1 MKKVLFIAAAVAAMA
16 ACTKSEVV
24 YDDNDAEIGLSP
36 VNYKSTKVQYG
47 PITSNMYPTSEDF
60 GVFAVHTTSNAGT
73 AYINDADAN
82 FTTYLSGVKFVHK
95 GDRIWHGDPSY
106 YWPKTGSLY
115 FAGYS
120 PAGTT
125 GTVTYSFDK
134 TNPSMKI
141 TDFIQ
146 GGYHY
151 VDGTASTPTVDDYA
165 NMMIDLMWFDVTPNS
180 YNAQSETPAV
190 TFNHALSRLRFVLQA
205 GAGLNDIFTIKKVTL
220 KNVRMRGTMSTA
232 IGQAPKWDLSDQ
244 NITDIELWNTEKVL
258 PVDQSFQ
265 IADVLVIPQETSF
278 IEIEYIQKPY
288 VGATENIET
297 KYSKQLTGGADVN
310 NLSYNWIY
318 SRYYTYSIVFTA
330 DEIEIKP
337 DVAPWVEVPE
347 TLE

>member
-16 ACTKSEVV
+16 ACTKTQVV
-24 YDDNDAEIGLSP
+24 YDDADVEIGLSP

-47 PITSNMYPTSEDF
+47 PITGNTYPTSEDF
-60 GVFAVHTTSNAGT
+60 GVFAVHTTSDAGT
-73 AYINDADAN
+73 AYANDADAN
-82 FTTYLSGVKFVHK
+82 FTTYLSGVKFVYK
-95 GDRIWHGDPSY
+95 TDGIWHGNPSY

-120 PAGTT
+120 PAGID
-125 GTVTYSFDK
+125 GTVSYSFDK
-134 TNPSMKI
+134 TNPSMTI

-146 GGYHY
+146 GDYHY
-151 VDGTASTPTVDDYA
+151 VDGSANTPAVDNYD
-165 NMMIDLMWFDVTPNS
+165 NRMIDLMWFDVTRNS

-205 GAGLNDIFTIKKVTL
+205 GAGLNDLFTVTKVTL
-220 KNVRMRGTMSTA
+220 KNVRMQGTMSTA
-232 IGQAPKWDLSDQ
+232 SGQAPTWNLSDQ
-244 NITDIELWNTEKVL
+244 NITDIELWNTDKVL

-278 IEIEYIQKPY
+278 IEIEYSQKPY
-288 VGATENIET
+288 AGADESIKT
-297 KYSKQLTGGADVN
+297 KYSKQLTGGADVD